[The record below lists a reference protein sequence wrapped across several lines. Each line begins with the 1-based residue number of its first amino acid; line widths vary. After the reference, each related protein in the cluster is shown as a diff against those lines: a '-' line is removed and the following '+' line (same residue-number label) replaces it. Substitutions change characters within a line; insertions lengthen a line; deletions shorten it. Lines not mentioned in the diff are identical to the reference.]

1 MSRIIA
7 ISPTTRNEGHSK
19 LVLKIDDNGIVE
31 RGNWVATTSVRGFER
46 FSLGKNMHHVPK
58 IASRICGICPVPHVL
73 AGVGAMEASV
83 GCRIPENARRLRTIV
98 HCASRLSVHA
108 LHGLMIL
115 PDFFLPGTDTRINPF
130 SPDPRIRKI
139 TLRIQQLRRIGQEI
153 VQIAGGE
160 AIHPGNPRVGGMN
173 RAISPQAKTRIYDL
187 AKEGVPLA
195 REHAECMMAIFRDF
209 QRREWVEIGGT
220 QVPVPGTLGYHD
232 QGYLA
237 TDALYGTSSLD
248 DEPGWDP
255 ARYTEARP
263 WDWYCGP
270 GKVTHEDPAYPGGGT
285 VPVGSIEDPRMDA
298 CQPVPLYD
306 GQPVEVGAAARLT
319 RFRKFGGKGTI
330 GQMIA
335 RQMEYSEALHEL
347 TDCVDRLDPA
357 GKVLADTIPP
367 GNGRFGWATNE
378 APRGTLVHMV
388 RVRNRKVESFR
399 MAVPTSWNMTVAG
412 MALTGAPWQLAE
424 LIIRGYDPCLSC
436 ATHLI
441 VLDDDDRI
449 VADRVL

>member
-1 MSRIIA
+1 
-7 ISPTTRNEGHSK
+7 
-19 LVLKIDDNGIVE
+19 
-31 RGNWVATTSVRGFER
+31 
-46 FSLGKNMHHVPK
+46 
-58 IASRICGICPVPHVL
+58 
-73 AGVGAMEASV
+73 
-83 GCRIPENARRLRTIV
+83 
-98 HCASRLSVHA
+98 
-108 LHGLMIL
+108 
-115 PDFFLPGTDTRINPF
+115 
-130 SPDPRIRKI
+130 
-139 TLRIQQLRRIGQEI
+139 
-153 VQIAGGE
+153 
-160 AIHPGNPRVGGMN
+160 
-173 RAISPQAKTRIYDL
+173 
-187 AKEGVPLA
+187 
-195 REHAECMMAIFRDF
+195 
-209 QRREWVEIGGT
+209 
-220 QVPVPGTLGYHD
+220 
-232 QGYLA
+232 
-237 TDALYGTSSLD
+237 
-248 DEPGWDP
+248 
-255 ARYTEARP
+255 
-263 WDWYCGP
+263 
-270 GKVTHEDPAYPGGGT
+270 
-285 VPVGSIEDPRMDA
+285 MDA

-441 VLDDDDRI
+441 VLDGDDRI